1 MKKNSL
7 LRSIRLKNKN
17 KIIGLCHGVFDI
29 LHAGHIDHFNAAK
42 ENVDILIV
50 SVTVD
55 KFVNKG
61 PRQPLNNHNNRAMV
75 LKNLQM
81 IDHVIV
87 NNYPSSVEII
97 KELKP
102 NIYFKGKD
110 YLTSDKLNNLKIEK
124 STLKKNGGIFK
135 ITNTELQSSTKKF
148 NRAYNWSVSQ
158 RKTIKKI
165 ANLETKNKIE
175 KAFELISSKEIN
187 VVGETIIDSYENC
200 EILGV
205 TTKDPTI
212 SALKRKKIEVG
223 GGALAAALMASEFV
237 KKVNL
242 FTYGSNL
249 KLKKY
254 IGKKKNINLVNLNKS
269 KPIQE
274 KKRFINQTRGEKLIQ
289 ITNFKKNAFKN
300 SDYKIMTKKL
310 SKFNKNNTI
319 IFDYGLGL
327 FEKEFL
333 NLCNK
338 IHKKTYINVQTNSV
352 NLGFNLFSKF
362 SKFNYISL
370 DKREWLLGIQ
380 SKDIDLKKIRK
391 IIKNGKLA
399 SITLGN
405 QGAQIIDK
413 KQKYYCPTL
422 VKSVRDT
429 TGSGDSYHVITSLM
443 CMTKMLNPSIIVFLG
458 NLYAG
463 MHGQN
468 LGNTNIVKKNKFFQ
482 NLLSIINI

>member
-1 MKKNSL
+1 M
-7 LRSIRLKNKN
+7 
-17 KIIGLCHGVFDI
+17 
-29 LHAGHIDHFNAAK
+29 
-42 ENVDILIV
+42 
-50 SVTVD
+50 
-55 KFVNKG
+55 
-61 PRQPLNNHNNRAMV
+61 
-75 LKNLQM
+75 
-81 IDHVIV
+81 
-87 NNYPSSVEII
+87 
-97 KELKP
+97 
-102 NIYFKGKD
+102 
-110 YLTSDKLNNLKIEK
+110 
-124 STLKKNGGIFK
+124 
-135 ITNTELQSSTKKF
+135 
-148 NRAYNWSVSQ
+148 
-158 RKTIKKI
+158 
-165 ANLETKNKIE
+165 
-175 KAFELISSKEIN
+175 
-187 VVGETIIDSYENC
+187 
-200 EILGV
+200 
-205 TTKDPTI
+205 
-212 SALKRKKIEVG
+212 
-223 GGALAAALMASEFV
+223 
-237 KKVNL
+237 
-242 FTYGSNL
+242 
-249 KLKKY
+249 
-254 IGKKKNINLVNLNKS
+254 
-269 KPIQE
+269 
-274 KKRFINQTRGEKLIQ
+274 
-289 ITNFKKNAFKN
+289 
-300 SDYKIMTKKL
+300 

-333 NLCNK
+333 NLSNK

-468 LGNTNIVKKNKFFQ
+468 LGNTNIVKKNKFFSKPIV
-482 NLLSIINI
+482 NN

>member
-110 YLTSDKLNNLKIEK
+110 YLTSDKLKNLKIEK

-165 ANLETKNKIE
+165 AI
-175 KAFELISSKEIN
+175 
-187 VVGETIIDSYENC
+187 
-200 EILGV
+200 
-205 TTKDPTI
+205 
-212 SALKRKKIEVG
+212 
-223 GGALAAALMASEFV
+223 
-237 KKVNL
+237 
-242 FTYGSNL
+242 
-249 KLKKY
+249 
-254 IGKKKNINLVNLNKS
+254 
-269 KPIQE
+269 
-274 KKRFINQTRGEKLIQ
+274 
-289 ITNFKKNAFKN
+289 
-300 SDYKIMTKKL
+300 
-310 SKFNKNNTI
+310 
-319 IFDYGLGL
+319 
-327 FEKEFL
+327 
-333 NLCNK
+333 
-338 IHKKTYINVQTNSV
+338 
-352 NLGFNLFSKF
+352 
-362 SKFNYISL
+362 
-370 DKREWLLGIQ
+370 
-380 SKDIDLKKIRK
+380 
-391 IIKNGKLA
+391 
-399 SITLGN
+399 
-405 QGAQIIDK
+405 
-413 KQKYYCPTL
+413 
-422 VKSVRDT
+422 
-429 TGSGDSYHVITSLM
+429 
-443 CMTKMLNPSIIVFLG
+443 
-458 NLYAG
+458 
-463 MHGQN
+463 
-468 LGNTNIVKKNKFFQ
+468 
-482 NLLSIINI
+482 